1 VVEMDIFSFLDKVK
15 LISDSALDQMK
26 VENLDFDSA
35 KNVSTAKSG
44 QTKATVIKEHLF
56 DKDTNKLPSKEIE
69 TNRFSGFWFHLFL
82 IYFWF

>member
-1 VVEMDIFSFLDKVK
+1 LGTPSNSFSFDL
-15 LISDSALDQMK
+15 L
-26 VENLDFDSA
+26 NDSA

-69 TNRFSGFWFHLFL
+69 TTENLPTKKVKKYIKQWKLNFTLSKFCGFPD
-82 IYFWF
+82 